1 MNNDLQ
7 ELLGETLNDTQRK
20 NIKGVW
26 SYLTTEKGLSPRNA
40 AAIMGNVWQ
49 ESRFLPDRVSSS
61 GATGYMQFLGQREKD
76 YQQWLKNNKHHPE
89 YGQFDYILYAV
100 QDPEHKHDFY
110 RNDYERVKKG
120 MDLFKK
126 QGKTKEYN
134 EYNKYKNSIYGS
146 REREGRLHFFSEV
159 NDAFNNP
166 DYKLDDL
173 TTLWHD
179 SIERSNPNE
188 ARLDN
193 RKTAAN
199 SFLKYFYKPQAT
211 YNNLTNPFQEL
222 LNHKYSTKPLF
233 KKGGKAFVNGVNVLD
248 SNPKAY
254 KYVKKKYKMQNKGG
268 LISKAQEGTKFQNLI
283 GNVSNFLK
291 SDSGQ
296 SIISGVGQL
305 FKTFKSSSDLE
316 KQREELNKWKRAYVN
331 SIVPEDASQQ
341 VEQEEVQA
349 KQANPDYNSSP
360 IYKAWRQNQLEQDSI
375 QAAKQKAAQQADM
388 YIQNKLLEQQE
399 QNNESLKNG
408 MEDLFNKG
416 LGMLSQYIGNN
427 NTAPSVVTPIKDY
440 AKDFKQKTNP
450 SINDM
455 NFKVAMVTKDPTYRL
470 PNYTLPS
477 ISDYQFSWQYNK

>member
-1 MNNDLQ
+1 MNDNLQ
-7 ELLGETLNDTQRK
+7 ELLGETLNETQRR

-26 SYLTTEKGLSPRNA
+26 NYLTTEKGLNPRNA

-49 ESRFLPDRVSSS
+49 ESRFLPDRVSSA

-89 YGQFDYILYAV
+89 YGQFDYILYAI

-134 EYNKYKNSIYGS
+134 EYNTYKNKVYGT

-166 DYKLDDL
+166 NFKLDDL

-211 YNNLTNPFQEL
+211 STNLISPFQKI
-222 LNHKYSTKPLF
+222 LNNKYSTKPLF
-233 KKGGKAFVNGVNVLD
+233 KKGGKAFVDGVNVLD

-254 KYVKKKYKMQNKGG
+254 KYVKKKYRMQNNGG
-268 LISKAQEGTKFQNLI
+268 LISKAQEGTKFAQWLSKNSGLIEGGLNLL
-283 GNVSNFLK
+283 GNGLQTISNQSKIRKFSDEFDAATKAQVRATKARAINDAYQQGLQIAPYLNRYNAGDEVVNNSDIANRAFAWNYANTN
-291 SDSGQ
+291 SDSTAG
-296 SIISGVGQL
+296 L
-305 FKTFKSSSDLE
+305 EAERALE
-316 KQREELNKWKRAYVN
+316 KQQAIEEMSK
-331 SIVPEDASQQ
+331 
-341 VEQEEVQA
+341 
-349 KQANPDYNSSP
+349 
-360 IYKAWRQNQLEQDSI
+360 SI
-375 QAAKQKAAQQADM
+375 QGSGANIGSFISGIAGK
-388 YIQNKLLEQQE
+388 I
-399 QNNESLKNG
+399 G
-408 MEDLFNKG
+408 
-416 LGMLSQYIGNN
+416 QYIGGNKT
-427 NTAPSVVTPIKDY
+427 TAPSVVTPIKDY

-455 NFKVAMVTKDPTYRL
+455 NFKVVMATKDPTYRL

-477 ISDYQFSWQYNK
+477 ISDYKFSWNK

>member
-1 MNNDLQ
+1 MSK
-7 ELLGETLNDTQRK
+7 K
-20 NIKGVW
+20 NK
-26 SYLTTEKGLSPRNA
+26 
-40 AAIMGNVWQ
+40 
-49 ESRFLPDRVSSS
+49 
-61 GATGYMQFLGQREKD
+61 
-76 YQQWLKNNKHHPE
+76 
-89 YGQFDYILYAV
+89 
-100 QDPEHKHDFY
+100 
-110 RNDYERVKKG
+110 
-120 MDLFKK
+120 
-126 QGKTKEYN
+126 
-134 EYNKYKNSIYGS
+134 
-146 REREGRLHFFSEV
+146 
-159 NDAFNNP
+159 
-166 DYKLDDL
+166 
-173 TTLWHD
+173 
-179 SIERSNPNE
+179 
-188 ARLDN
+188 
-193 RKTAAN
+193 
-199 SFLKYFYKPQAT
+199 
-211 YNNLTNPFQEL
+211 
-222 LNHKYSTKPLF
+222 
-233 KKGGKAFVNGVNVLD
+233 KAFVDGVNVLD

-254 KYVKKKYKMQNKGG
+254 KYVKKKIKKAGDGDKFVKAGELARQHLQQSKAPDWNNIDYGYNSMLKAGIPHNQAIGVMANTVQENRGSSKGAGIIQWIENVPKGSEAQWKSVIDSIVNPANTYNRQTDSMDNWWGKFGKINGKEAQKRFKNPNTSPSEAAEIYSASYIRPGKPEIEKRKFFAQQLDSIYNPKIKDKLVRVKKSGG

-296 SIISGVGQL
+296 SVISGVSQL
-305 FKTFKSSSDLE
+305 FKTFKSSSDLA
-316 KQREELNKWKRAYVN
+316 KQKEELNKWKNAYVN

-399 QNNESLKNG
+399 QNNESLKSG

-440 AKDFKQKTNP
+440 AKDFKQKANS

-455 NFKVAMVTKDPTYRL
+455 NFKVAMATKDPTYRL

-477 ISDYQFSWQYNK
+477 ISDYKFSWQK

>member
-1 MNNDLQ
+1 MSK
-7 ELLGETLNDTQRK
+7 K
-20 NIKGVW
+20 NK
-26 SYLTTEKGLSPRNA
+26 
-40 AAIMGNVWQ
+40 
-49 ESRFLPDRVSSS
+49 
-61 GATGYMQFLGQREKD
+61 
-76 YQQWLKNNKHHPE
+76 
-89 YGQFDYILYAV
+89 
-100 QDPEHKHDFY
+100 
-110 RNDYERVKKG
+110 
-120 MDLFKK
+120 
-126 QGKTKEYN
+126 
-134 EYNKYKNSIYGS
+134 
-146 REREGRLHFFSEV
+146 
-159 NDAFNNP
+159 
-166 DYKLDDL
+166 
-173 TTLWHD
+173 
-179 SIERSNPNE
+179 
-188 ARLDN
+188 
-193 RKTAAN
+193 
-199 SFLKYFYKPQAT
+199 
-211 YNNLTNPFQEL
+211 
-222 LNHKYSTKPLF
+222 
-233 KKGGKAFVNGVNVLD
+233 KAFVDGVNVLD

-254 KYVKKKYKMQNKGG
+254 KYVKKKIHKAGDGDKFVKAGELAKQHLQQSKAPDWNNIDYGYNFMLKAGIPHNQAIGVMANTVQENRGSSKGAGIIQWIENVPKGSEAQWKSVIDSIVNPANTYNRQTDSMDNWWGKFGKINGKEAQKRFKNPNTSPSEAAEIYSASYIRPGKPEIEKRKFFAQQLDSIYNPQIKDKLVRVKKSGG

-296 SIISGVGQL
+296 YAINGVSQL
-305 FKTFKSSSDLE
+305 LKTVKSSSDLV
-316 KQREELNKWKRAYVN
+316 KQQEDFYKGKNVYIN

-360 IYKAWRQNQLEQDSI
+360 IYKAWRQNQIEQDSI

-455 NFKVAMVTKDPTYRL
+455 NFKVAMATKDPTYRL

>member
-1 MNNDLQ
+1 MSK
-7 ELLGETLNDTQRK
+7 K
-20 NIKGVW
+20 NK
-26 SYLTTEKGLSPRNA
+26 
-40 AAIMGNVWQ
+40 
-49 ESRFLPDRVSSS
+49 
-61 GATGYMQFLGQREKD
+61 
-76 YQQWLKNNKHHPE
+76 
-89 YGQFDYILYAV
+89 
-100 QDPEHKHDFY
+100 
-110 RNDYERVKKG
+110 
-120 MDLFKK
+120 
-126 QGKTKEYN
+126 
-134 EYNKYKNSIYGS
+134 
-146 REREGRLHFFSEV
+146 
-159 NDAFNNP
+159 
-166 DYKLDDL
+166 
-173 TTLWHD
+173 
-179 SIERSNPNE
+179 
-188 ARLDN
+188 
-193 RKTAAN
+193 
-199 SFLKYFYKPQAT
+199 
-211 YNNLTNPFQEL
+211 
-222 LNHKYSTKPLF
+222 
-233 KKGGKAFVNGVNVLD
+233 KAFVDGVNVLD

-254 KYVKKKYKMQNKGG
+254 KYVKKKIKKAGDGDKFVKAGELAKQHLQQSKAPDWNNIDYGYNSMLEAGIPHNQAIGVMANTVQENRGSSKGAGIIQWINNVPKGSEAQWKSVIDSIVNPANTYNRQTDSMDNWWGKFGKINGKEAQKRFKNPNTSPSEAAEIYSASYIRPGKPEIEKRKFFAQQLDSIYNPQIKDKLIRVKKSGG

-296 SIISGVGQL
+296 AMISGASQL
-305 FKTFKSSSDLE
+305 FKTFKSSSDLA
-316 KQREELNKWKRAYVN
+316 KQQEELNKWKKAYVN

-455 NFKVAMVTKDPTYRL
+455 NFKVAMATKDPTYRL